1 MVISRIQ
8 FRPRRMIQGQDIFQ
22 TRRASQR
29 SDGRPRSSNRH
40 EGNRATCGESLVV
53 VLADRQGRPSLHATR
68 FTCPPSSRAVAWIDW
83 LIDQEEVMATETVGS
98 PAFIAS
104 GNTKVYKNFIDGEW
118 VESSTGETFEDR
130 NPADTREVVAI
141 FQKSGKADVDAAVA
155 AANRAFAKWRLVPAP
170 RRAEI
175 VFRAAEMLLER
186 TEEYA
191 RDMTREM
198 GKVLKETR
206 GDVQEAIDTAYYF
219 AGEGRRMFG
228 PTTPSEL
235 PNKFAM
241 AVRTPIGLCGM
252 ITPWN
257 FPMAIP
263 SWKLLPAIVCGNTC
277 VIKPA
282 QDTPLSTFN
291 LVSTLADAA
300 VPRGAVNIVTGFGS
314 SVGTPMTE
322 HPDVRAVSL
331 TGSTEVGRIVGT
343 TAAKTFKH
351 CSLELGG
358 KNPMIVLDDANLD
371 LAIEGGL
378 WGGFGT
384 TGQRCT
390 ATSRMIV
397 QKGVYREFVER
408 LVDRAK
414 KLKVGNGL
422 DETVQM
428 GPAVNEKQLQTD
440 LSYVEV
446 GKNEGAKLLC
456 GGNRLDQGEYQYG
469 WFMEPTVFI
478 DVDPKMRI
486 AQEEIFGP
494 VVSIIPCDNLENA
507 IEIANNI
514 EYGLSSALY
523 TKDVNKAFA
532 AMRDLHAGITYI
544 NAPTIGAEVH
554 LPFGGV
560 KATGNGHREG
570 GIGAI
575 DFYSEWK
582 SVYVDYSDTLQRAQI
597 DRPE

>member
-1 MVISRIQ
+1 
-8 FRPRRMIQGQDIFQ
+8 
-22 TRRASQR
+22 
-29 SDGRPRSSNRH
+29 
-40 EGNRATCGESLVV
+40 
-53 VLADRQGRPSLHATR
+53 
-68 FTCPPSSRAVAWIDW
+68 
-83 LIDQEEVMATETVGS
+83 MATETLAS
-98 PAFIAS
+98 PAIL
-104 GNTKVYKNFIDGEW
+104 GNDQPTNVYKNFIDGEW
-118 VESSTGETFEDR
+118 VDSSTGQTFENR
-130 NPADTREVVAI
+130 NPADDREVVGI
-141 FQKSGKADVDAAVA
+141 FPKSDKADVEAAVQA
-155 AANRAFAKWRLVPAP
+155 AKDAYRKWRLVPAP

-175 VFRAAEMLLER
+175 IFRAAEMLIER
-186 TEEYA
+186 KEEYS

-206 GDVQEAIDTAYYF
+206 GDVQEAIDCAYYM
-219 AGEGRRMFG
+219 AGEGRRLFG

-241 AVRTPIGLCGM
+241 AVRQPIGVCGM

-282 QDTPLSTFN
+282 QDTPLSTYN
-291 LVSTLADAA
+291 LVRTLSDAGLPKG
-300 VPRGAVNIVTGFGS
+300 VINSVGGFGPEA
-314 SVGTPMTE
+314 GAPLME
-322 HPDVRAVSL
+322 HAEVRAISF
-331 TGSTEVGRIVGT
+331 TGSSAVGRTVGT
-343 TAAKTFKH
+343 TSAQSFKH

-390 ATSRMIV
+390 ATSRIIV
-397 QKGVYREFVER
+397 QKGVYNNFVQAYVE
-408 LVDRAK
+408 RAK
-414 KLKVGNGL
+414 KLKIGNGL
-422 DETVQM
+422 DESVDM
-428 GPAVNEKQLQTD
+428 GPAINERQLKGN
-440 LSYVEV
+440 LNYVEI
-446 GKNEGAKLLC
+446 GKSEGGKLKC
-456 GGNRLDQGEYQYG
+456 GGHRLDKGEYQHG
-469 WFMEPTVFI
+469 WFMEPTVFV

-494 VVSIIPCDNLENA
+494 VVSIIPCEDLEDA
-507 IEIANNI
+507 INIANDI
-514 EYGLSSALY
+514 EYGLSSSLY
-523 TKDVNKAFA
+523 TRDVNKAFSA
-532 AMRDLHAGITYI
+532 VRDLDAGITYI

-582 SVYVDYSDTLQRAQI
+582 AVYVDYSDRLQRAQI

>member
-1 MVISRIQ
+1 MATDTLAS
-8 FRPRRMIQGQDIFQ
+8 PATLSYGQ
-22 TRRASQR
+22 TR
-29 SDGRPRSSNRH
+29 
-40 EGNRATCGESLVV
+40 V
-53 VLADRQGRPSLHATR
+53 
-68 FTCPPSSRAVAWIDW
+68 F
-83 LIDQEEVMATETVGS
+83 
-98 PAFIAS
+98 
-104 GNTKVYKNFIDGEW
+104 KNFIDGEW
-118 VESSTGETFEDR
+118 VEASTGDTFENR
-130 NPADTREVVAI
+130 NPADTRDLVGI
-141 FQKSGKADVDAAVA
+141 FQKSAKADVDAAVA
-155 AANRAFAKWRLVPAP
+155 AAKRAFVKWRLVPAP

-175 VFRAAEMLLER
+175 VFRAAEILIER
-186 TEEYA
+186 KEDYA

-198 GKVLKETR
+198 GKVLAETR
-206 GDVQEAIDTAYYF
+206 GDVQEAIDAAYYN
-219 AGEGRRMFG
+219 AGEGRRLFG
-228 PTTPSEL
+228 PTVPSEM

-241 AVRTPIGLCGM
+241 AVRQPIGVCGM
-252 ITPWN
+252 ITPWK
-257 FPMAIP
+257 FPMAIS

-291 LVSTLADAA
+291 LVRALTDAGLPKG
-300 VPRGAVNIVTGFGS
+300 VINIVAGFGAE
-314 SVGTPMTE
+314 VGTPLAE
-322 HPDVRAVSL
+322 HADVRAVSL
-331 TGSTEVGRIVGT
+331 TGSSAVGRIIGGI
-343 TAAKTFKH
+343 AAKSFKH

-378 WGGFGT
+378 WGAFGT

-408 LVDRAK
+408 LVERAK

-440 LSYVEV
+440 LSYVDI
-446 GKNEGAKLLC
+446 GKNEGAKLVC
-456 GGNRLDQGEYQYG
+456 GGNRLDKGDYRYG
-469 WFMEPTVFI
+469 WFMEPTVFT

-494 VVSIIPCDNLENA
+494 VVSIIPCDHLEDA
-507 IEIANNI
+507 IEIANGI

-523 TKDVNKAFA
+523 TKDVNKAFSA
-532 AMRDLHAGITYI
+532 IRDLYAGITYI

-554 LPFGGV
+554 LPFGGT

-575 DFYSEWK
+575 DFYTEWK
-582 SVYVDYSDTLQRAQI
+582 AVYVDYSDKLQKAQI
-597 DRPE
+597 DRED